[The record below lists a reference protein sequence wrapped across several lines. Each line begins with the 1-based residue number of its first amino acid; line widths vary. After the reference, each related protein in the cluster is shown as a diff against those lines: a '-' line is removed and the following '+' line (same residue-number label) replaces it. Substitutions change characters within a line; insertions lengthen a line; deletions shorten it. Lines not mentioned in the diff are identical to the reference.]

1 MIYVTKFQE
10 TTGRIRASI
19 NRGSATWT
27 PLWDVADA
35 NYVERIKSKLI
46 WSNLK
51 SSKNSLPRLVTWP
64 CWRGLKWTEVLTWVN
79 KCTLLLND
87 YETRRHGRIRPLRP
101 INAWISNFFFALFF
115 LSTSHMYITKLFP
128 ARTLQKLRRYPR
140 HKKGFDRRK
149 RDLRFL
155 SKYNQNTVRWFQASF
170 PRVLGVLMTWWCFT
184 IF

>member
-51 SSKNSLPRLVTWP
+51 SSKNRFQISYMA
-64 CWRGLKWTEVLTWVN
+64 
-79 KCTLLLND
+79 LL
-87 YETRRHGRIRPLRP
+87 
-101 INAWISNFFFALFF
+101 
-115 LSTSHMYITKLFP
+115 
-128 ARTLQKLRRYPR
+128 ARTEMNRSVDMGEQVYAFIERLRNPAARANSSIAP
-140 HKKGFDRRK
+140 
-149 RDLRFL
+149 
-155 SKYNQNTVRWFQASF
+155 NQRMDQ
-170 PRVLGVLMTWWCFT
+170 
-184 IF
+184 

>member
-101 INAWISNFFFALFF
+101 INAWISNFFFLLYFF
-115 LSTSHMYITKLFP
+115 SRLHTCISRNSFRP
-128 ARTLQKLRRYPR
+128 E
-140 HKKGFDRRK
+140 
-149 RDLRFL
+149 L
-155 SKYNQNTVRWFQASF
+155 SKNSEDTPDIKRAWTVEKGTFDFSQNIIRTPSGDFRQVSEEF
-170 PRVLGVLMTWWCFT
+170 
-184 IF
+184 